1 MRSENE
7 TNKDNRYHLHV
18 VEDSP
23 ELCRGLDSHGFAD
36 LKAMLNFCV
45 ALTSQYKIDDP
56 ERFHMGT
63 PAQVASSLSKAW
75 EAAPTSSWICYDIK
89 SFPRVLRCIVD
100 AKGCV
105 VPDEALRSGR
115 RYFKLKGDK
124 GESKHSQA
132 SGKAAGCHSS
142 PPSYSSSLCKGFGNF
157 ESCGRWSYGQRCPT
171 PGCSRSTSC
180 VINMIEPTL

>member
-1 MRSENE
+1 MRSENK

-18 VEDSP
+18 VGDSP

-63 PAQVASSLSKAW
+63 PAHVASSLSRAW
-75 EAAPTSSWICYDIK
+75 EAAPTSSRICDDIK
-89 SFPRVLRCIVD
+89 SFPCVLQCIVD

-124 GESKHSQA
+124 GESKHKPRARQRVA
-132 SGKAAGCHSS
+132 NSS
-142 PPSYSSSLCKGFGNF
+142 PPSNSSSLCKGFGNF
-157 ESCGRWSYGQRCPT
+157 KSCGRWSYGQRCPT
-171 PGCSRSTSC
+171 SGCSRSTSC
-180 VINMIEPTL
+180 VINMIKPTL